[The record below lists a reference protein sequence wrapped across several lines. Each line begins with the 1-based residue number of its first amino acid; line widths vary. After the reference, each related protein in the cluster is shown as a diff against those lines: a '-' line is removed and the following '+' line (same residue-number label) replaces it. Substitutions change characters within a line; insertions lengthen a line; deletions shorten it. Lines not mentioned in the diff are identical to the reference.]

1 MRLSISSV
9 ARLRDPNGRPAG
21 FPLSPFSNGMAY
33 SFLFARKNTPL
44 RGRILRPRSKKPGAV
59 SRPGG

>member
-33 SFLFARKNTPL
+33 SLLFAHENTPL
-44 RGRILRPRSKKPGAV
+44 RGRILR
-59 SRPGG
+59 